1 MNPQLIVTEIQDAK
15 QTILQHQLRLQELT
29 VRQQDE
35 RYGQQ
40 LQEFRVL
47 VEGIRQDNQQLHEI
61 TRKNHEMEATI
72 QRQDEEIHHLRSQ
85 IENLQWIIESGEIE
99 KTQKVVGGGWMV
111 GVFRGTEVAMKC
123 LHGISLCED
132 NLAHFYREIN
142 IAFRVRHPNLLQFIG
157 ATRVGNPMILTELM
171 PTSLRKEMS
180 NRQLTHAQI
189 LGISR
194 DVASALNYLHLWR
207 PQPILHRDVA
217 STNVLLEPSDNDR
230 WKAKLSYCGSA
241 NLQHKILSTVDP
253 GNQTYAA
260 PESYYPNDHSPAMD
274 VYSFGVLLLEM
285 SVHQSPPTTTKE
297 KLDRIK
303 NIQWPRMQTIVQSCI
318 KEGKKERPIMS
329 IILKRLHDTTI

>member
-1 MNPQLIVTEIQDAK
+1 M
-15 QTILQHQLRLQELT
+15 
-29 VRQQDE
+29 RQQDE
-35 RYGQQ
+35 WHGQQ

-47 VEGIRQDNQQLHEI
+47 VEGVRQDNQQLHEI
-61 TRKNHEMEATI
+61 SRRNHEMETTI
-72 QRQDEEIHHLRSQ
+72 QRQDEEICHLRSQ
-85 IENLQWIIESGEIE
+85 IESLQWIIESGEIE
-99 KTQKVVGGGWMV
+99 KTQKVVGGGWTV
-111 GVFRGTEVAMKC
+111 GVFRGTKVAVKC

-180 NRQLTHAQI
+180 IKRLTHAQI

-207 PQPILHRDVA
+207 PKPILHRDVA
-217 STNVLLEPSDNDR
+217 SPNVLLEPSDKDR

-241 NLQHKILSTVDP
+241 NLQHKILSTVGP

-260 PESYYPNDHSPAMD
+260 PEFRYPNEHSSAMD

-285 SVHQSPPTTTKE
+285 TVHQSPPTTTRE
-297 KLDRIK
+297 KLDLIR
-303 NIQWPRMQTIVQSCI
+303 NIQWPRMQTLVQSCI

-329 IILKRLHDTTI
+329 DILKRLHDTTI